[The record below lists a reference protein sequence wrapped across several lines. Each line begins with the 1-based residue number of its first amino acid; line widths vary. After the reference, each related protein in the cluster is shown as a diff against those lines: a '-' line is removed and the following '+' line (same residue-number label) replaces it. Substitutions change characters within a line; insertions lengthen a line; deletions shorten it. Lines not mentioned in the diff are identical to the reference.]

1 MARVLESD
9 GWPSIVTQ
17 RPGGHDET
25 GLGGEVDRPARSGTE
40 PSRCDRPRP
49 HGRAPSESAAERVNA
64 TEKMKDRWRRGQRG
78 WPARFPVAQL
88 PNAPLWVAL
97 GGWLIAVMNDGS
109 VHTYARATFYV
120 GLAAWAWD
128 ELVSGV
134 NWVRRALGAGGLI
147 YVVDKVAAA
156 LRA

>member
-1 MARVLESD
+1 MMSD
-9 GWPSIVTQ
+9 S
-17 RPGGHDET
+17 
-25 GLGGEVDRPARSGTE
+25 
-40 PSRCDRPRP
+40 
-49 HGRAPSESAAERVNA
+49 
-64 TEKMKDRWRRGQRG
+64 WRRGQRG

-97 GGWLIAVMNDGS
+97 SGQLVAVMTDRS
-109 VHTYARATFYV
+109 VHTYAHAAFYA
-120 GLAAWAWD
+120 GLAAWAWE

-147 YVVDKVAAA
+147 YVVVKVAAA

>member
-1 MARVLESD
+1 M
-9 GWPSIVTQ
+9 
-17 RPGGHDET
+17 
-25 GLGGEVDRPARSGTE
+25 
-40 PSRCDRPRP
+40 
-49 HGRAPSESAAERVNA
+49 NA
-64 TEKMKDRWRRGQRG
+64 TEKMKDSWRRGQRG

-97 GGWLIAVMNDGS
+97 GGWVVAVMTDGP
-109 VHTYARATFYV
+109 VHTYARATFYA
-120 GLAAWAWD
+120 GLAAWAWE

-134 NWVRRALGAGGLI
+134 NWVRRALGAGGLV